1 MRFKN
6 ETSEFYIIVNAED
19 MNATEATASL
29 FGNDGTSGIPKT
41 LSVTELMAKTKSITY
56 SSDGSP
62 IFGTDRLYE
71 GSL

>member
-19 MNATEATASL
+19 MNATEVTAKL
-29 FGNDGTSGIPKT
+29 FVKEGGVTS
-41 LSVTELMAKTKSITY
+41 LSVTELMAKTKSIY

-62 IFGTDRLYE
+62 TGTNMLSSGPD
-71 GSL
+71 